1 LERRTLQ
8 APDISCDHCIQTIH
22 AAVEKIPGVRFVSGD
37 PDGKFVVVEYDPSLA
52 QVAAIEQAM
61 DEEGYPVKK

>member
-1 LERRTLQ
+1 L
-8 APDISCDHCIQTIH
+8 
-22 AAVEKIPGVRFVSGD
+22 
-37 PDGKFVVVEYDPSLA
+37 VVVEYDQSLA

>member
-1 LERRTLQ
+1 MERTTLQ
-8 APDISCDHCIQTIH
+8 VPDISCGHCIETIH

-37 PDGKFVVVEYDPSLA
+37 ADGKFVVVEYDSSLA

-61 DEEGYPVKK
+61 DEEGYPVRK